1 MARIGR
7 EARGQ
12 EAPRPRGPKAPGGP
26 RPGPPDG
33 LTARCP
39 DGPTVRSTPAVWWAV
54 ISAARLAG
62 VTAASDWAE
71 ALGEWAIPEEIIAS
85 APESPW
91 GFPVEVFADHAR
103 LTIDESWTPTHH
115 RVAEALPA
123 GGTLLD
129 VGCGAGAASLP
140 VAPPA
145 GRIVAVDDDANML
158 GALTR
163 LAGGRV
169 QTEPVPGRWPEVAG
183 QVAERGGDAG
193 ADVAVCAN
201 VLYNVADAGPFVA
214 ALTAAASRRVVLEL
228 SAVHPQAALSP
239 LWRHFWGLERP
250 DRPTAED
257 AEAVVREVVGVA
269 PSVERWAR
277 SRSYLG
283 DRSPETVA
291 WLRRRMCLTSASD
304 NEIERLLAQ
313 LPELAPAATV
323 TLWWPGHGRGD
334 SED

>member
-1 MARIGR
+1 M
-7 EARGQ
+7 
-12 EAPRPRGPKAPGGP
+12 
-26 RPGPPDG
+26 
-33 LTARCP
+33 
-39 DGPTVRSTPAVWWAV
+39 
-54 ISAARLAG
+54 
-62 VTAASDWAE
+62 
-71 ALGEWAIPEEIIAS
+71 GEWAIPEEIIAS

-91 GFPVEVFADHAR
+91 GFPVEVFVDHAR
-103 LTIDESWTPTHH
+103 STIDEGWTPTHR
-115 RVAEALPA
+115 RVAEALPV

-145 GRIVAVDDDANML
+145 GRIVAVDEDANMFA
-158 GALTR
+158 ALNR

-169 QTEPVPGRWPEVAG
+169 QVEPVPGRWPEVAD

-201 VLYNVADAGPFVA
+201 VLYNVADVGPFTA

-257 AEAVVREVVGVA
+257 AEAVVGEVVGVA
-269 PSVERWAR
+269 PSVERWSR

-291 WLRRRMCLTSASD
+291 WLRRRLCLTSASD
-304 NEIERLLAQ
+304 NEIERLLPQ

-323 TLWWPGHGRGD
+323 TLWWPGHGQAD
-334 SED
+334 SDG

>member
-1 MARIGR
+1 MGRRSAPAACIGR
-7 EARGQ
+7 EAREGG
-12 EAPRPRGPKAPGGP
+12 EARPSECPGPQTPKDPRAQRPGGP
-26 RPGPPDG
+26 K
-33 LTARCP
+33 P
-39 DGPTVRSTPAVWWAV
+39 DGPTARRVRSASAPAVWWAV
-54 ISAARLAG
+54 TAAARLAG

-91 GFPVEVFADHAR
+91 GFPVEVFVDHAR
-103 LTIDESWTPTHH
+103 STIDEGWTPTHR
-115 RVAEALPA
+115 RVAEALPV

-145 GRIVAVDDDANML
+145 GRIVAVDEDANMFA
-158 GALTR
+158 ALNR

-169 QTEPVPGRWPEVAG
+169 QVEPVPGRWPEVAD

-201 VLYNVADAGPFVA
+201 VLYNVADVGPFTA

-257 AEAVVREVVGVA
+257 AEAVVGEVVGVA
-269 PSVERWAR
+269 PSVERVVAVQVVPR
-277 SRSYLG
+277 G
-283 DRSPETVA
+283 PEPGNSGV
-291 WLRRRMCLTSASD
+291 
-304 NEIERLLAQ
+304 
-313 LPELAPAATV
+313 AATPALSHQRV
-323 TLWWPGHGRGD
+323 
-334 SED
+334 